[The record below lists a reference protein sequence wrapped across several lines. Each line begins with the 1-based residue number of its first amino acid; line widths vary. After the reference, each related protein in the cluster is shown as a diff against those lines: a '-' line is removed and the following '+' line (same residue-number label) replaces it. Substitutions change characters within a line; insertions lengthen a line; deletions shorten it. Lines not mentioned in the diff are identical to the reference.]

1 MFRSIGATFAG
12 LLVAALVVGLVESL
26 SHAIYPAPVGL
37 NAGDKAAN
45 PVFLWVDRE
54 AGHGQGKP
62 LAARIR
68 DQVDQW
74 SFLMWR
80 TGLCDSY
87 AQTK

>member
-1 MFRSIGATFAG
+1 MQAM
-12 LLVAALVVGLVESL
+12 
-26 SHAIYPAPVGL
+26 

-87 AQTK
+87 AKQPAAAPIGK

>member
-1 MFRSIGATFAG
+1 VKGGGVWRLPITAAGTARGGAPGPTR
-12 LLVAALVVGLVESL
+12 
-26 SHAIYPAPVGL
+26 
-37 NAGDKAAN
+37 
-45 PVFLWVDRE
+45 VFLGGARKPGRGRD
-54 AGHGQGKP
+54 KP

-87 AQTK
+87 AKQPAAAPTGK

>member
-1 MFRSIGATFAG
+1 
-12 LLVAALVVGLVESL
+12 
-26 SHAIYPAPVGL
+26 
-37 NAGDKAAN
+37 
-45 PVFLWVDRE
+45 VFLWVDRE

-87 AQTK
+87 AKQPAGK